1 MLYGDEALTFF
12 QEKGKKDGTHEDDG
26 DWRLYS
32 FPEKMF
38 GQGVEKVAEGWMVR
52 RKGLLVMAREKE
64 ALTRL
69 SLSRNPSAPYSDIVE
84 NLIIEYRH

>member
-1 MLYGDEALTFF
+1 
-12 QEKGKKDGTHEDDG
+12 
-26 DWRLYS
+26 
-32 FPEKMF
+32 MF